1 MSTYGCHNTT
11 RQPNYL
17 VRDGWQTHRINSAD
31 KTVLVMPKLKV
42 HEDTMSRDCRY
53 DLAHQDPRCAGC
65 TKNTSHAATPT
76 TP

>member
-1 MSTYGCHNTT
+1 MKTYGCHNTT

-17 VRDGWQTHRINSAD
+17 VQDGWQTHRINTQD
-31 KTVLVMPKLKV
+31 RTVVQLPKYRV
-42 HEDTMSRDCRY
+42 HEDTMSTECRY

-65 TKNTSHAATPT
+65 TKTTRHAATPT